1 MATALVNTR
10 CYLIPIVETLQVDED
25 NDQAALGDPPRDA
38 IHPFYGYGTHDA
50 RERCSWS
57 AATGLWWLQ
66 PVL

>member
-50 RERCSWS
+50 RERCS
-57 AATGLWWLQ
+57 
-66 PVL
+66 